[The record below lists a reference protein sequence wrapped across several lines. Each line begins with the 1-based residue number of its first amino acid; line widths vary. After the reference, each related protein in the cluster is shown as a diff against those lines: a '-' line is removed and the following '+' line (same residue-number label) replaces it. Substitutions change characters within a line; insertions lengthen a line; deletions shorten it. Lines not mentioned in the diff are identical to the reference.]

1 MHIWSLAQQLIR
13 LGHKVIVITNTYGN
27 RKGVR
32 YFPGPLKV
40 YYCVS
45 LVFRHGK
52 SMPSINIICK
62 TLTLYYLDI
71 SLANRS
77 DDGTRCL
84 SNVDG
89 HVSNY

>member
-1 MHIWSLAQQLIR
+1 MVCDFFYPRLGGVEMHIWSLAQQLIR

-45 LVFRHGK
+45 LVFFPWKEHA
-52 SMPSINIICK
+52 NLAYIIC
-62 TLTLYYLDI
+62 
-71 SLANRS
+71 N
-77 DDGTRCL
+77 
-84 SNVDG
+84 SN
-89 HVSNY
+89 SILP